1 MTKMGERATFLAT
14 AFLAAFSAAGS
25 PAHPLRV
32 GVTLNPYYSW
42 VANVGG
48 SAVTVVPVV
57 PSGGDPHS
65 YQPRP
70 EDLAALAS
78 LDAVVMNGLGHDA
91 FLEPMLKAAGREDL
105 RRLDPNRGV
114 PLLPG
119 ASGGANSHSF
129 LSVLAASQQV
139 QTLAKELASLDPAD
153 ARLFEE
159 NARVYTKRLRH
170 LLAEAL
176 ARLEGVDL
184 SNVSIATVHDGYAYL
199 FSDLGL
205 TVRAVVQPR
214 HGLEPSARQ
223 LADTIAR
230 IRAARVNVLFTEM
243 GLDLRY
249 VDTIEKE
256 TGCRIFRLTH
266 MAGGDNT
273 ADRFERDTR
282 ANLEAIV
289 AGVTAVAGRHR

>member
-1 MTKMGERATFLAT
+1 MTKMRWLASLF
-14 AFLAAFSAAGS
+14 AAAALASFSAAGS
-25 PAHPLRV
+25 QAHPLRI

-57 PSGGDPHS
+57 PSGADPHS

-70 EDLAALAS
+70 EDLAALTS

-91 FLEPMLKAAGREDL
+91 FLEPMLEAAGKSDL
-105 RRLDPNRGV
+105 RRLDLNRGV

-119 ASGGANSHSF
+119 ASSGANSHSF

-139 QTLAKELASLDPAD
+139 QTLAKELASLDPQD

-159 NARVYTKRLRH
+159 NARAYTKRLRH

-176 ARLEGVDL
+176 ARLEGLDL
-184 SNVSIATVHDGYAYL
+184 SAVRIATVHDGYAYL

-223 LADTIAR
+223 LADTIER

-243 GLDLRY
+243 ALDHRT
-249 VDTIEKE
+249 VEAIERE
-256 TGCRIFRLTH
+256 TGCRLFRLTH
-266 MAGGDNT
+266 MAGGDDT
-273 ADRFERDTR
+273 ADRFERDTK

-289 AGVTAVAGRHR
+289 AGVTAAAGRR

>member
-1 MTKMGERATFLAT
+1 MTRFPPRLAILVATV
-14 AFLAAFSAAGS
+14 LAAS
-25 PAHPLRV
+25 PAASSPERPLRV

-48 SAVTVVPVV
+48 DAVTVVSVI
-57 PSGGDPHS
+57 PSGADPHS

-70 EDLAALAS
+70 EDLAALSS
-78 LDAVVMNGLGHDA
+78 LDAVVVNGLGHDA
-91 FLEPMLKAAGREDL
+91 FLEPMLRAAGKDAL
-105 RRLDPNRGV
+105 PRLDPNRGV
-114 PLLPG
+114 PLLEG

-139 QTLAKELASLDPAD
+139 QTLAKELATLDPGD

-159 NARVYTKRLRH
+159 NARAYSKRLRR
-170 LLAEAL
+170 LLAETL
-176 ARLEGVDL
+176 ARLEGLDL
-184 SNVSIATVHDGYAYL
+184 STVRIATVHDGYAYL

-205 TVRAVVQPR
+205 EVRAVVQPR

-230 IRAARVNVLFTEM
+230 IKAASVNVLFTEM
-243 GLDLRY
+243 GLDRRY

-256 TGCRIFRLTH
+256 TGCRVFRLTH
-266 MAGGDNT
+266 MAGGEDT
-273 ADRFERDTR
+273 KDRFERDTK

-289 AGVTAVAGRHR
+289 AGVSAVAGRK

>member
-1 MTKMGERATFLAT
+1 VRT
-14 AFLAAFSAAGS
+14 LAAPLALACLAACAAAGS
-25 PAHPLRV
+25 PARPLRI

-57 PSGGDPHS
+57 PAGADPHS
-65 YQPRP
+65 YQPRA
-70 EDLAALAS
+70 EDLAALES
-78 LDAVVMNGLGHDA
+78 LDAVVVNGLGHDG
-91 FLEPMLKAAGREDL
+91 FLEPMLKAAGRDGL
-105 RRLDPNRGV
+105 VRLEPGSGV

-129 LSVLAASQQV
+129 LSVLAASQQI
-139 QTLAKELASLDPAD
+139 QTLAKELSLLDPED
-153 ARLFEE
+153 ASLFEE
-159 NARVYTKRLRH
+159 NARGYTKRLRH

-176 ARLEGVDL
+176 ARLEGLDL
-184 SNVSIATVHDGYAYL
+184 SDVRIATVHDGYAYL

-205 TVRAVVQPR
+205 TVQAVVQPH
-214 HGLEPSARQ
+214 HGLEPSAKQ

-243 GLDLRY
+243 GFDRRY
-249 VDTIEKE
+249 VDTIERE

-266 MAGGDNT
+266 MAGGD
-273 ADRFERDTR
+273 DSKERFENDTK
-282 ANLEAIV
+282 ANLDAIV
-289 AGVTAVAGRHR
+289 AGVTAVAGRRP

>member
-1 MTKMGERATFLAT
+1 MTTRSMGFAV
-14 AFLAAFSAAGS
+14 FLAAAALATYPAASS
-25 PAHPLRV
+25 PARPLRI

-57 PSGGDPHS
+57 PSGADPHS

-70 EDLAALAS
+70 EDLAALSS
-78 LDAVVMNGLGHDA
+78 LDGVVVNGLGHDA
-91 FLEPMLKAAGREDL
+91 FLEPMLRAAGKDGL
-105 RRLDPNRGV
+105 ARLDPNRGV
-114 PLLPG
+114 PLLRG

-139 QTLAKELASLDPAD
+139 QTLAKELASLDPEDAD
-153 ARLFEE
+153 LFEE
-159 NARVYTKRLRH
+159 NARAYTKKLRH
-170 LLAEAL
+170 LLADAL
-176 ARLEGVDL
+176 ARLEAVD
-184 SNVSIATVHDGYAYL
+184 VSSVRIATVHDGYAYL

-205 TVRAVVQPR
+205 EVRAVVQPR
-214 HGLEPSARQ
+214 HGLEPSAQQ

-230 IRAARVNVLFTEM
+230 IRAAGVSVLFTEM
-243 GLDLRY
+243 GLDRRY

-266 MAGGDNT
+266 MAGGD
-273 ADRFERDTR
+273 DSKGRFERDTK
-282 ANLEAIV
+282 ANLDAIV
-289 AGVTAVAGRHR
+289 AGVTAVAGRR

>member
-1 MTKMGERATFLAT
+1 
-14 AFLAAFSAAGS
+14 
-25 PAHPLRV
+25 
-32 GVTLNPYYSW
+32 
-42 VANVGG
+42 VGG
-48 SAVTVVPVV
+48 SAVTAVHVV
-57 PSGGDPHS
+57 PSGADPHS

-70 EDLAALAS
+70 EDLAALSS
-78 LDAVVMNGLGHDA
+78 LDAVVVNGLGHDA
-91 FLEPMLKAAGREDL
+91 FLEPMLEAAGKGGL
-105 RRLDPNRGV
+105 KRLDPNRGV

-139 QTLAKELASLDPAD
+139 QALAKELASLDPED
-153 ARLFEE
+153 ASLFEE
-159 NARVYTKRLRH
+159 NARTYTKRLRH

-176 ARLEGVDL
+176 ASLDGLDL
-184 SNVSIATVHDGYAYL
+184 SAVRIATVHDGYAYL

-205 TVRAVVQPR
+205 EVRAVVQPR

-230 IRAARVNVLFTEM
+230 IQAARVNVLFTEM
-243 GLDLRY
+243 GLDRRY

-266 MAGGDNT
+266 MAGGDDSK
-273 ADRFERDTR
+273 DRFERDTK
-282 ANLEAIV
+282 ANLDAIV
-289 AGVTAVAGRHR
+289 AGVTAVAGRRR

>member
-1 MTKMGERATFLAT
+1 MRALAVSL
-14 AFLAAFSAAGS
+14 ALACLAACPAAGS
-25 PAHPLRV
+25 PGRPLRI

-57 PSGGDPHS
+57 PAGADPHS

-78 LDAVVMNGLGHDA
+78 LDAVVANGLGHDA
-91 FLEPMLKAAGREDL
+91 FLEPMLKAAGVDGL
-105 RRLDPNRGV
+105 ARLDPNRGV

-129 LSVLAASQQV
+129 LSVLAASQQI
-139 QTLAKELASLDPAD
+139 QTLAKELSRLDPED
-153 ARLFEE
+153 ASLFEE
-159 NARVYTKRLRH
+159 NARAYTKKLRH

-176 ARLEGVDL
+176 ARLEGLD
-184 SNVSIATVHDGYAYL
+184 VSTVRIATVHDGYAYL

-205 TVRAVVQPR
+205 TVQAVVQPR
-214 HGLEPSARQ
+214 HGLEPSAQQ

-230 IRAARVNVLFTEM
+230 IRSARVNVLFTEM
-243 GLDLRY
+243 GLDRRY
-249 VDTIEKE
+249 VEAIERG
-256 TGCRIFRLTH
+256 TGCRIFQLTH
-266 MAGGDNT
+266 MAGGEDSK
-273 ADRFERDTR
+273 DRFERDTR
-282 ANLEAIV
+282 SNLEAIV
-289 AGVTAVAGRHR
+289 AGVAAVAGHRP

>member
-1 MTKMGERATFLAT
+1 MRALAVPL
-14 AFLAAFSAAGS
+14 ALACLAACPAAGS
-25 PAHPLRV
+25 PARPLRI

-42 VANVGG
+42 VANLGG

-57 PSGGDPHS
+57 PAGADPHS

-78 LDAVVMNGLGHDA
+78 LDAVVANGLGHDA
-91 FLEPMLKAAGREDL
+91 FLEPMLKAAGRDGL

-129 LSVLAASQQV
+129 LSVLAASQQI
-139 QTLAKELASLDPAD
+139 QTLAKELSRLDPED
-153 ARLFEE
+153 ASLFEE
-159 NARVYTKRLRH
+159 NARAYTKRLRH

-176 ARLEGVDL
+176 SRLEGLDL
-184 SNVSIATVHDGYAYL
+184 SAVRIATVHDGYAYL

-205 TVRAVVQPR
+205 TVQAVVQPR
-214 HGLEPSARQ
+214 HGLEPSAQQ

-230 IRAARVNVLFTEM
+230 IRSARVNVLFTEM
-243 GLDLRY
+243 GLDRRY
-249 VDTIEKE
+249 VDTIERE

-266 MAGGDNT
+266 MAGGDDSK
-273 ADRFERDTR
+273 DRFERDTR

-289 AGVTAVAGRHR
+289 AGVTAVAGRRL